1 MAVQEINNMA
11 VFCDFE
17 NIALGVADA
26 KYDKFSV
33 KTVLEKLLV
42 KGKGDM
48 QTYLLSQRDGDISVP
63 DGCTHTLR
71 SPPVQFSKKIP
82 VQRERGA
89 GQGRRDESSSPV
101 YWATR

>member
-1 MAVQEINNMA
+1 M
-11 VFCDFE
+11 
-17 NIALGVADA
+17 
-26 KYDKFSV
+26 FSV
-33 KTVLEKLLV
+33 CLQEREPTSLEILKGAYGIEVSKREEKLLV

>member
-1 MAVQEINNMA
+1 M
-11 VFCDFE
+11 
-17 NIALGVADA
+17 
-26 KYDKFSV
+26 FSV
-33 KTVLEKLLV
+33 CLQEREPTSLEILKGAYGIEVSKREEKLLV

-71 SPPVQFSKKIP
+71 SPPVQSSKKIP

-89 GQGRRDESSSPV
+89 GQGRRDESASPV